1 MRRAGGTLRPRFE
14 HEQNDG
20 VNTLPPAK
28 HPDDQPPRVAVYGAG
43 AVGCYF
49 GAKLAEAGTPVTLI
63 GRAAHVDAIRRDG
76 LLFESTGTQRRIRI
90 DAETRPEAVRDAD
103 VVLFCVKTRDT
114 DAAARQ
120 LVPLLR
126 PGAVVVSLQ
135 NGVDNVERMRT
146 SGIDALGAVVYVA
159 AAMTGLGHLRH
170 SGRGDL
176 VVGEC
181 GRRPNEPSGGSA
193 AGEAAAAAASPSP
206 RTLEIA
212 RLFENAGV
220 PCRLEADVR
229 PALWDKLVMNCAYN
243 AISALGRARYGAII
257 DDADV
262 RKLMR
267 ETIEECVAV
276 AKADGVP
283 LADAS
288 EHYDAAMRLGEA
300 MREASSSME
309 QDLSSGRLTEIDS
322 LNGYVVRRG
331 EASGVPTPANRVLT
345 TLVRLLE
352 RSARR

>member
-1 MRRAGGTLRPRFE
+1 M
-14 HEQNDG
+14 
-20 VNTLPPAK
+20 PPLN
-28 HPDDQPPRVAVYGAG
+28 HPDERPLNVAVYGAG

-76 LLFESTGTQRRIRI
+76 LLFESAGTQRRIRI

-103 VVLFCVKTRDT
+103 IVLFCVKTRDT

-126 PGAVVVSLQ
+126 PGAIVVSLQ
-135 NGVDNVERMRT
+135 NGVDNVERMRS

-159 AAMTGLGHLRH
+159 AAMSGLGHLRH

-176 VVGEC
+176 VLGEC
-181 GRRPNEPSGGSA
+181 GRRSGENGASSPSAEPPTA
-193 AGEAAAAAASPSP
+193 EASPSE

-220 PCRLEADVR
+220 ACRVEADVR

-243 AISALGRARYGAII
+243 AISALGRARYGAIV

-262 RKLMR
+262 RELMR
-267 ETIEECVAV
+267 TTIEECVAV
-276 AKADGVP
+276 AQADGVP
-283 LADAS
+283 LADAAA
-288 EHYDAAMRLGEA
+288 HYDAAMRLGEA
-300 MREASSSME
+300 MRGASSSME
-309 QDLSSGRLTEIDS
+309 QDLSNGRRTEIDS
-322 LNGYVVRRG
+322 LNGYVVARG
-331 EASGVPTPANRVLT
+331 AALGVATPANRTLT

-352 RSARR
+352 RSASA

>member
-1 MRRAGGTLRPRFE
+1 
-14 HEQNDG
+14 
-20 VNTLPPAK
+20 LPLPD
-28 HPDDQPPRVAVYGAG
+28 HPDSRPPKVAVYGAG

-76 LLFESTGTQRRIRI
+76 LLFESGGAQRRIRI

-103 VVLFCVKTRDT
+103 VVLSCVKTRDT
-114 DAAARQ
+114 VAAARQ

-126 PGAVVVSLQ
+126 PGAIVVSLQ
-135 NGVDNVERMRT
+135 NGVDNVERMRS

-159 AAMTGLGHLRH
+159 AAMSGLGHLRH

-181 GRRPNEPSGGSA
+181 GPRADEAGAGATSA
-193 AGEAAAAAASPSP
+193 KAAAAEASPSP
-206 RTLEIA
+206 RTLAIA
-212 RLFENAGV
+212 RLFENAEV
-220 PCRLEADVR
+220 PCRTEPDVR

-243 AISALGRARYGAII
+243 AISALARARYGAII

-267 ETIEECVAV
+267 ATIEECVAV
-276 AKADGVP
+276 ARADGVP

-288 EHYDAAMRLGEA
+288 AHYDAAMRLGEA

-309 QDLSSGRLTEIDS
+309 QDLSNGRRTEIDS
-322 LNGYVVRRG
+322 LNGYVVARG
-331 EASGVPTPANRVLT
+331 AALGVATPANEVLT
-345 TLVRLLE
+345 ALVRLLE
-352 RSARR
+352 RSTSR

>member
-1 MRRAGGTLRPRFE
+1 MPLSNPSDDRP
-14 HEQNDG
+14 
-20 VNTLPPAK
+20 PS
-28 HPDDQPPRVAVYGAG
+28 VAVYGAG

-76 LLFESTGTQRRIRI
+76 LLFESAGAQRRIRI

-120 LVPLLR
+120 VAPLLR
-126 PGAVVVSLQ
+126 PGAVIVSLQ
-135 NGVDNVERMRT
+135 NGVDNVERMRD

-181 GRRPNEPSGGSA
+181 GRQPLGPGAGAASA
-193 AGEAAAAAASPSP
+193 KAETPEASPSP

-212 RLFENAGV
+212 RLFEGAGV
-220 PCRLEADVR
+220 PCRVEADVR

-243 AISALGRARYGAII
+243 AISALGRSRYGAIV

-262 RKLMR
+262 RALMR

-276 AKADGVP
+276 ARADGVP
-283 LADAS
+283 LAEAS
-288 EHYDAAMRLGEA
+288 AHYDAALRLGEA

-309 QDLSSGRLTEIDS
+309 QDLANGRRTEIDS
-322 LNGYVVRRG
+322 LNGYVVGRG
-331 EASGVPTPANRVLT
+331 AALGVATPANRVLT

-352 RSARR
+352 RSVAR

>member
-1 MRRAGGTLRPRFE
+1 
-14 HEQNDG
+14 
-20 VNTLPPAK
+20 LPPTN
-28 HPDDQPPRVAVYGAG
+28 HPAGEPPQVVVYGAG

-63 GRAAHVDAIRRDG
+63 GRAAHVDTIRRDG
-76 LLFESTGTQRRIRI
+76 LLFESGGTQRRIRI
-90 DAETRPEAVRDAD
+90 DAETQPEAVRDAD

-126 PGAVVVSLQ
+126 PGTVVVSMQ
-135 NGVDNVERMRT
+135 NGVDNVERMRG

-159 AAMTGLGHLRH
+159 AAMSGLGHLRH

-176 VVGEC
+176 VLGEC
-181 GRRPNEPSGGSA
+181 GRRPGEEGAGSA
-193 AGEAAAAAASPSP
+193 SSRSETAEASPSS

-212 RLFENAGV
+212 RLFESAGV
-220 PCRLEADVR
+220 PCRVEADVR

-257 DDADV
+257 DDGDV

-267 ETIEECVAV
+267 QTIEECVAV
-276 AKADGVP
+276 ARADGVP

-309 QDLSSGRLTEIDS
+309 QDLSNGRRTEIDS
-322 LNGYVVRRG
+322 LNGYVVARG
-331 EASGVPTPANRVLT
+331 AVLAVATPANGVLT

-352 RSARR
+352 RSASR

>member
-1 MRRAGGTLRPRFE
+1 MQDTSWPRTVVF
-14 HEQNDG
+14 
-20 VNTLPPAK
+20 
-28 HPDDQPPRVAVYGAG
+28 GAG

-49 GAKLAEAGTPVTLI
+49 GAKLAEAGAPVTLI
-63 GRAAHVDAIRRDG
+63 GRAAHMDAIRRDG
-76 LLFESTGTQRRIRI
+76 LLFDSAGVQHRVRI
-90 DAETRPEAVRDAD
+90 DTDTRPEAIRDAD

-120 LVPLLR
+120 IAPLLR
-126 PGAVVVSLQ
+126 PGAIVVSLQ
-135 NGVDNVERMRT
+135 NGVDNVERMRHV
-146 SGIDALGAVVYVA
+146 GIDALGAVVYVA

-181 GRRPNEPSGGSA
+181 GRPSPGRSA
-193 AGEAAAAAASPSP
+193 DATPAGAQAAEASPSP
-206 RTLEIA
+206 RTLAIA
-212 RLFENAGV
+212 RLFERAGV
-220 PCRLEADVR
+220 PCRVEADVR

-243 AISALGRARYGAII
+243 AISALGRSRYGAII

-262 RKLMR
+262 RAMMR

-276 AKADGVP
+276 ARADGVP

-288 EHYDAAMRLGEA
+288 AHYDAAMRLGEA

-309 QDLSSGRLTEIDS
+309 QDLANGRRTEIDS
-322 LNGYVVRRG
+322 LNGYVVGRG
-331 EASGVPTPANRVLT
+331 AALGVTTPTNRVLT

-352 RSARR
+352 RSVVRHNP